1 MDKERIEQELQEYFK
16 SEVHK
21 VLPSKE
27 WWNNALSRVDKQKQT
42 SQAEKPAFWQ
52 PRPSLIAIPLSIF
65 LFIVLVG
72 SFIPMLGGMSP
83 PPQPAPSVVSDDAG
97 GTFFVWLDHPYFQ
110 SEAVVRAQH
119 VDVQGNRLWG
129 ENGKQI
135 AAGSTSLNG
144 AVSDGM
150 GGMIV
155 TWREGY
161 GSFLERLDQAGNTVW
176 IVENL
181 WVSDNTSWSVMEM
194 TEDGSGGAIILLYD
208 RIDHIYAQRVS
219 GNGIPVWGDQ
229 GVLVDNTGNDYVNAS
244 IAGDG
249 RGGAVIVWQKK
260 SGVNAVIR
268 AQRFSP
274 EGQATWVEGGV
285 ALASIENGQGNSQQV
300 ISDGAGNFFVSWDT
314 ASFGLNSDV
323 YIQKLD
329 EGGNTMWRDHGIPV
343 SHGEPSETNPMAN
356 MRSSPQLVA
365 DGTGGVVVSWNDR
378 RRILNR
384 EIFVQRFN
392 AAGEALWTENGV
404 WVWNIP
410 SDYPKTAGILG
421 AALVANGDGGA
432 TVVWTGYNAPM
443 RSSVIYAQ
451 KLSPDGQRLWPNEEV
466 YANTSFQSQGYSSA
480 VGDGE
485 GGTIIGSRV
494 GEASG
499 ISRTDSIYAQRI
511 DAAGNK
517 IWGKSGLEIEWI
529 HSALTVQ
536 FVAVGAILAAML
548 VLIGIFRRNKSAKVF
563 TAVLP
568 VFLGIAGLFSI
579 LLVIGPFGY
588 TYGWAYV
595 PDTPINKLAA
605 FIVPLASLAI
615 CAVGIGKKTVTR
627 WVMFPV
633 TIFCVL
639 IAAIAG
645 LVFIF

>member
-16 SEVHK
+16 AEAHK
-21 VLPSKE
+21 VEPSKE
-27 WWNNALSRVDKQKQT
+27 WWNNALSRVDQQKQT
-42 SQAEKPAFWQ
+42 SQAEKPAFWKL
-52 PRPSLIAIPLSIF
+52 RPSLITVPLSIV
-65 LFIVLVG
+65 LLVILVG
-72 SFIPMLGGMSP
+72 GLVASMGGMSP

-97 GTFFVWLDHPYFQ
+97 GTFLVWLDHPYFQ
-110 SEAVVRAQH
+110 YEATIRAQH
-119 VDVQGNRLWG
+119 VDAQGNRLWG
-129 ENGKQI
+129 EIGKQI
-135 AAGSTSLNG
+135 AGGDASFNG
-144 AVSDGM
+144 AVGDGM

-155 TWREGY
+155 TWRKGY
-161 GSFLERLDQAGNTVW
+161 GSSLERLDQAGNTVW
-176 IVENL
+176 ILENL
-181 WVSDNTSWSVMEM
+181 WVSENTSWSVMEM

-219 GNGIPVWGDQ
+219 GNGIPVWGDK
-229 GVLVDNTGNDYVNAS
+229 GVLIDTTGNDYVNAS
-244 IAGDG
+244 IVGDG
-249 RGGAVIVWQKK
+249 LGGAVIVWQKK
-260 SGVNAVIR
+260 NGVNVVIR

-274 EGQATWVEGGV
+274 EGKATWVEGGV

-300 ISDGAGNFFVSWDT
+300 TSDGAGNFFVAWDT
-314 ASFGLNSDV
+314 ASFGPNSDV

-329 EGGNTMWRDHGIPV
+329 ESGNTLWGDQGIPV

-365 DGTGGVVVSWNDR
+365 DGTGGVVVTWNDR

-404 WVWNIP
+404 WVWDIP
-410 SDYPKTAGILG
+410 SDYPQTAGILG
-421 AALVANGDGGA
+421 STLVPDGDGGA

-451 KLSPDGQRLWPNEEV
+451 KLSPDGKRLWPNEEV
-466 YANTSFQSQGYSSA
+466 YNNTSFQSQGYSSIA
-480 VGDGE
+480 GDGK
-485 GGTIIGSRV
+485 GGIIIGSRV

-517 IWGKSGLEIEWI
+517 IWGKAGLEIERI

-536 FVAVGAILAAML
+536 FIAVGSILAAIL
-548 VLIGIFRRNKSAKVF
+548 VLTGVFRRNRIAKVF

-568 VFLGIAGLFSI
+568 IFLGIAGLFSV

-595 PDTPINKLAA
+595 PDTPANKVAA

-627 WVMFPV
+627 WVMIPV
-633 TIFCVL
+633 MIFCIL